1 MKAVFRAVAF
11 VAAALLASASSAE
24 AAVSYSF
31 TGVSNNNATNTAI
44 GEANLSMMVSDNG
57 GGFVRFDFY
66 NSGPEASSIT
76 DVYFDDA
83 VDPSLFVTPIS
94 QIINGSGVSFST
106 WATPGNLPGGNDVGF
121 DATRGLTADSDSPK
135 VPQNGVNPGETLGVV
150 LQLNNGN
157 NYGDVLTALA
167 DSSLRVGLHV
177 QAFAGGGSESFV
189 NNPGGGTPPAVPEPS
204 TLAIFGLGALFA
216 GRRMRRRNA

>member
-1 MKAVFRAVAF
+1 MKAVFRALAF

-31 TGVSNNNATNTAI
+31 SGVSNNNATNTSI
-44 GEANLSMMVSDNG
+44 GEANLSMLVSDNG
-57 GGFVRFDFY
+57 GGFVRFDFF

-94 QIINGSGVSFST
+94 QIINGPGVSFSEG
-106 WATPGNLPGGNDVGF
+106 ASPGNLPSGGDF
-121 DATRGLTADSDSPK
+121 TATRGLTADSDAPML
-135 VPQNGVNPGETLGVV
+135 PANGVNPGETLGVV
-150 LQLNNGN
+150 LQLDNGN
-157 NYGDVLTALA
+157 SYGDVLTALS
-167 DSSLRVGLHV
+167 DESLRVGLHV
-177 QAFAGGGSESFV
+177 QSFANSGSESFI
-189 NNPGGGTPPAVPEPS
+189 NTPGGSPPAVPEPS

-216 GRRMRRRNA
+216 GRRMRRRTA

>member
-11 VAAALLASASSAE
+11 VAAALLASASSVE

-31 TGVSNNNATNTAI
+31 SGVTSNNVTNTAI

-83 VDPSLFVTPIS
+83 ADPALFVTPIS
-94 QIINGSGVSFST
+94 QIINSSGVAFST
-106 WATPGNLPGGNDVGF
+106 WARPGNLPGGGSF
-121 DATRGLTADSDSPK
+121 DATRGLTADSDPA
-135 VPQNGVNPGETLGVV
+135 VQPNGVNPGETLGVI
-150 LQLNNGN
+150 LELDNGHS
-157 NYGDVLTALA
+157 YGDVITALS
-167 DSSLRVGLHV
+167 DTSLRVGLHV
-177 QAFAGGGSESFV
+177 QGFANGGSESFI
-189 NNPGGGTPPAVPEPS
+189 NNPGGGSPPAVPEPS

>member
-66 NSGPEASSIT
+66 NSGPEASSI
-76 DVYFDDA
+76 
-83 VDPSLFVTPIS
+83 VTPIS

>member
-11 VAAALLASASSAE
+11 AVAALLASASSAE

-31 TGVSNNNATNTAI
+31 TGVSNNNATNTSI
-44 GEANLSMMVSDNG
+44 GEANLSMLVSDNG
-57 GGFVRFDFY
+57 GGFVRFDFF

-83 VDPSLFVTPIS
+83 VDPSLFVTPIHE
-94 QIINGSGVSFST
+94 IINSSGVSFSEG
-106 WATPGNLPGGNDVGF
+106 ASPRDLPSGGDF
-121 DATRGLTADSDSPK
+121 DATRGLTADSDTPMLTA
-135 VPQNGVNPGETLGVV
+135 NGVNPGETLGVV
-150 LQLNNGN
+150 LQLDNGHS
-157 NYGDVLTALA
+157 YGDVLTALS
-167 DSSLRVGLHV
+167 DESLRVGLHV
-177 QAFAGGGSESFV
+177 QAFANGGSESFI
-189 NNPGGGTPPAVPEPS
+189 NTPGGSPPAVPEPS

>member
-1 MKAVFRAVAF
+1 MKTVFRALAF

-31 TGVSNNNATNTAI
+31 TGVSNNNVTNTSI
-44 GEANLSMMVSDNG
+44 GEANLSMLVTDSG
-57 GGFVRFDFY
+57 GGYVRFDFY
-66 NSGPEASSIT
+66 NSSTDGSAIT
-76 DVYFDDA
+76 DVYFDDS
-83 VDPSLFVTPIS
+83 VDPALFVTPIS
-94 QIINGSGVSFST
+94 QIINGSGVSFAEG
-106 WATPGNLPGGNDVGF
+106 ATPGNLPSGGTF
-121 DATRGLTADSDSPK
+121 DATKGLTADSDAP
-135 VPQNGVNPGETLGVV
+135 VYGNGVGYGETLGIV
-150 LQLNNGN
+150 LQLDNGN
-157 NYGDVLTALA
+157 SYGDVVTALS

-177 QAFAGGGSESFV
+177 QGFGNGGSESFV